1 MVITCPECS
10 TRFNVADERIP
21 EAGAKLR
28 CARCRH
34 VFMVHRPV
42 SEEPEKENPQTTEK
56 EQTITDFSS
65 EPDEV
70 TPDKPSVGDRVDP
83 FSSDQATLPDD
94 PASFSDIE
102 SNDSEFDYDR
112 FRELDTNDSTVE
124 EFTFGNDEELAP
136 PPITD
141 SEPTLDITKD
151 MPAPDV
157 EQQEAK
163 ELASAPPKKKKASSP
178 PGSSAFSIL
187 IKIILLIILAA
198 LVIGGTYIY
207 LDGPEEINNKFKQY
221 FGQTIEESPGINQI
235 SLGTLEG
242 RFLTNEQAGELFL
255 IRGEAINNFGQPRSA
270 IQVKGVLYDQHGKPL
285 MQKTVFCGNPITD
298 EELRT
303 LPFDAL
309 EQMMGNQFGKDL
321 RNMKVDPR
329 KSISFDIVFK
339 DLPANISEFS
349 VNVTSS
355 RPTER

>member
-1 MVITCPECS
+1 MVVTCPECS
-10 TRFNVADERIP
+10 TRFNLADERIP

-34 VFMVHRPV
+34 VFMVHRLV
-42 SEEPEKENPQTTEK
+42 SEEPEKEKPQATE
-56 EQTITDFSS
+56 EEETVTDFSS
-65 EPDEV
+65 GSDEV
-70 TPDKPSVGDRVDP
+70 MPDKPLASDKVDP
-83 FSSDQATLPDD
+83 FSRDQAALPDD
-94 PASFSDIE
+94 PASFSDSE
-102 SNDSEFDYDR
+102 NNDSEFDYDR
-112 FRELDTNDSTVE
+112 FRELDTNDSSVE
-124 EFTFGNDEELAP
+124 ECTFGNDEELAP
-136 PPITD
+136 PPSTD
-141 SEPTLDITKD
+141 AEPTFETTTD
-151 MPAPDV
+151 MPATAV

-163 ELASAPPKKKKASSP
+163 ELTSTPAKKKNASSAP
-178 PGSSAFSIL
+178 GRSAFSIL
-187 IKIILLIILAA
+187 IKIILLLILAA
-198 LVIGGTYIY
+198 LIIGGAYIY

-242 RFLTNEQAGELFL
+242 RFLTSEQAGEIFL

-303 LPFDAL
+303 LPFEAL

-321 RNMKVDPR
+321 RNMKIDPR
-329 KSISFDIVFK
+329 KRISFDIVFK
-339 DLPANISEFS
+339 DLPANIAEFS